1 MGEKR
6 FENPQ
11 TINLQQILVTYL
23 ALHKLL
29 ADRKKEE
36 EEEEEGDEGG
46 EKKPRM
52 VRERVRGVPLI
63 LFSKL
68 FSFRETRKNN
78 ANELVKIIHCMLE
91 YRRN

>member
-11 TINLQQILVTYL
+11 TINLQQILITYL

-36 EEEEEGDEGG
+36 EEEEGDEGG

-52 VRERVRGVPLI
+52 VRECVRGVPLI

-68 FSFRETRKNN
+68 FYFRETRKNN

-91 YRRN
+91 YHRN